1 MSLLE
6 PHFLASVRDLNLLAR
21 KIVRNVWTGVQRSN
35 RNGSEIEFSQYR
47 AYQAGDDLRQLDWKL
62 FARTDRLYIRQSETE
77 TATTIQIWLDATAS
91 MRHQDGVWQKFDY
104 ARKLA
109 ACLAYL
115 AVVQQDVFS
124 VQILHHEQV
133 ISFPFGKKIS
143 DFNRLIEVLEK
154 IEPQGKMP
162 FLLENQMQKPQY
174 GTHEINILLTDGYA
188 QGGELDSLLALL
200 SHPRKELHFWQILGK
215 NEIECDFGSGAV
227 LEDLETGEKVRLDSK
242 IVKENYLLERKKWQ
256 AELENKWNMDFQVL
270 SLETPFEECLKRY
283 LVQK

>member
-1 MSLLE
+1 MSFIE
-6 PHFLASVRDLNLLAR
+6 PHFLASLRDLNLLAR
-21 KIVRNVWTGVQRSN
+21 KIVRNVWTGSQRSN

-62 FARTDRLYIRQSETE
+62 FARTDRLHIRQSETE

-91 MRHQDGVWQKFDY
+91 MRHQDGIWQKFDY

-115 AVVQQDVFS
+115 AVLQQDAFS
-124 VQILHHEQV
+124 VQILYNQEL

-162 FLLENQMQKPQY
+162 FLLENQIQRPQY

-188 QGGELDSLLALL
+188 QKGELENLLNLL

-215 NEIECDFGSGAV
+215 NEIECDFGSGVV
-227 LEDLETGEKVRLDSK
+227 LEDWETGERVRLDSQMA
-242 IVKENYLLERKKWQ
+242 KENYFLEQGKWQ
-256 AELENKWNMDFQVL
+256 TELENQWDMDFRVL

-283 LVQK
+283 LV